1 MKKILLF
8 TVLLALSFGILIIQ
22 PTRAET
28 IKYSFTV
35 INQTNDT
42 LEIYLVEDDEEDPE
56 EYEFVVERF
65 GVGEKDL
72 PKGTYTYEYEYCG
85 RAVVGTLKLK
95 DDVEWVILPCG
106 VEPTKMRINSHLADK
121 TTVTMYGPLELPEPE
136 EEEFAVELGGNRI
149 QDILSG
155 HYIISYE
162 AACSTVGTDPA
173 TLFSEEIRVLKSG
186 KTQITLHGCEWY
198 ASPARTYDKPVPV
211 KFKIV
216 NFASFPLILQI
227 DGPEGALLEINPGI
241 NKVDLIYGTY
251 KYGYFLDYEYHTGY
265 MMVTKNGLGQLNLK
279 PSHIYELP
287 NAASGDDSG
296 E

>member
-8 TVLLALSFGILIIQ
+8 TALLALSFGILVVQ

-35 INQTNDT
+35 VNQTNDT
-42 LEIYLVEDDEEDPE
+42 LEIYLVEDDEEDPG
-56 EYEFVVERF
+56 EYKFVIERF
-65 GVGEKDL
+65 GVGEKDF

-85 RAVVGTLKLK
+85 RTVVGTLKLN
-95 DDVEWVILPCG
+95 DDVEWIILPCG

-136 EEEFAVELGGNRI
+136 EEEFVVELGGNRI

-162 AACSTVGTDPA
+162 AACSTVGTDPV
-173 TLFSEEIRVLKSG
+173 TVFSEEIRVLKSG
-186 KTQITLHGCEWY
+186 KTQVTLHGCEWY
-198 ASPARTYDKPVPV
+198 TSPARTYDKPVPV

-216 NFASFPLILQI
+216 NFASFLLILQI

-287 NAASGDDSG
+287 NAASGGESG